1 MLETMH
7 RLHIADPRDF
17 WALPPA
23 WQARH
28 LAHVRNDLGGVYAG
42 GGAASEASRPAPPPR
57 RGGATDMMAV
67 FEAIERH
74 RTEPPSAGA
83 VKYARQVLSLNGVP
97 EQLVADAQATLRAA
111 GEL

>member
-1 MLETMH
+1 MIETMH

-42 GGAASEASRPAPPPR
+42 GGAATSASSPAPPPR
-57 RGGATDMMAV
+57 RGGATDMIAV

-74 RTEPPSAGA
+74 RSEPPSPRA
-83 VKYARQVLSLNGVP
+83 VKYARQVLSLTGAP
-97 EQLVADAQATLRAA
+97 AQLVADAEATLRAA

>member
-1 MLETMH
+1 MIETMH

-17 WALPPA
+17 WALPPS

-74 RTEPPSAGA
+74 RTEPPSPRA
-83 VKYARQVLSLNGVP
+83 VEYARQVLSLNGAP
-97 EQLVADAQATLRAA
+97 PQLVADAQATLRAA

>member
-1 MLETMH
+1 MIETMH
-7 RLHIADPRDF
+7 RLHIADPRVF
-17 WALPPA
+17 WALPA
-23 WQARH
+23 EWQARH

-42 GGAASEASRPAPPPR
+42 SGAAPSSRPAPPPR

-67 FEAIERH
+67 FKAIERH

-97 EQLVADAQATLRAA
+97 DQLVADAQATLRAA